1 MPDYSSVGYDK
12 MLAASRQGLSFCSP
26 AVSDFTPRYLESDV
40 IAPVRTI
47 GVGANSSLKATF
59 WHSTVEK
66 CDHNGDPD
74 LVCIALNTGGG
85 PIWRNNETIPSQVGS
100 VALQPFEGAR
110 WRFERPVSFVQL
122 YVPFTLL
129 RTVSESLFNR
139 ELAHDKLR
147 MPSGVG
153 DDRLC
158 SAVRSVRY
166 ALSLIEPTNLILDS
180 WALILSEI
188 LVRHFSSH
196 SGTHP
201 RSSFGKIPAL
211 GVARVIDCIEASI
224 DRDLDLA
231 SLASV
236 ASMSVYHFA
245 RRFRETIGMSPHA
258 YVLCRRI
265 HRAQELLI
273 RGRSSLTQVSAACG
287 FSSQAHLTAVFRRGL
302 GVTPGEYRRA
312 ILHTRLRSSLD
323 DR

>member
-1 MPDYSSVGYDK
+1 MPNYSSIDYDK
-12 MLAASRQGLSFCSP
+12 MLAASRQRLSFCGN
-26 AVSDFTPRYLESDV
+26 AVSDFAPRNLESDV
-40 IAPVRTI
+40 IVPVRTI
-47 GVGANSSLKATF
+47 GIGANSSLKATF
-59 WHSTVEK
+59 SHSTVEK

-74 LVCIALNTGGG
+74 FVCIALNTGGG

-100 VALQPFEGAR
+100 VAMQPFEGAS
-110 WRFERPVSFVQL
+110 WRFEYPVSFVQL

-139 ELAHDKLR
+139 ELAHDKLQ
-147 MPSGVG
+147 MPSGVR

-158 SAVRSVRY
+158 SAVQSVRY
-166 ALSLIEPTNLILDS
+166 ALSLVEPTNLILDS

-196 SGTHP
+196 SDKHP
-201 RSSFGKIPAL
+201 RTSFGKIPAL
-211 GVARVIDCIEASI
+211 GVARVVDYIEASI

-245 RRFRETIGMSPHA
+245 RRFKETVGMSPHA

-265 HRAQELLI
+265 RRAQEMLN
-273 RGRSSLTQVSAACG
+273 RGRSNLTQVSATCG
-287 FSSQAHLTAVFRRGL
+287 FSSQAHLTTVFRRSL
-302 GVTPGEYRRA
+302 GVTPGEYQRT
-312 ILHTRLRSSLD
+312 ILHT
-323 DR
+323 

>member
-1 MPDYSSVGYDK
+1 MPNYSSIDYDK
-12 MLAASRQGLSFCSP
+12 MLAASRQRLSFCGN
-26 AVSDFTPRYLESDV
+26 AVSDFAPRNLESDV
-40 IAPVRTI
+40 IVPVRTI
-47 GVGANSSLKATF
+47 GIGANSSLKATF
-59 WHSTVEK
+59 SHSTVEK

-74 LVCIALNTGGG
+74 FVCIALNTGGG

-100 VALQPFEGAR
+100 VAMQPFEGAS
-110 WRFERPVSFVQL
+110 WRFEYPVSFVQL

-139 ELAHDKLR
+139 ELAHDKLQ
-147 MPSGVG
+147 MPSGVR

-158 SAVRSVRY
+158 SAVQSVRY
-166 ALSLIEPTNLILDS
+166 ALSLVEPTNLILDS

-196 SGTHP
+196 SDKHP
-201 RSSFGKIPAL
+201 RTSFGKIPAL
-211 GVARVIDCIEASI
+211 SVARVVDYIEASI

-245 RRFRETIGMSPHA
+245 RRFKETVGMSPHA

-265 HRAQELLI
+265 RRAQEMLN
-273 RGRSSLTQVSAACG
+273 RGRSNLTQVSATCG
-287 FSSQAHLTAVFRRGL
+287 FSSQAHLTTVFRRSL
-302 GVTPGEYRRA
+302 GVTPGEYQRT
-312 ILHTRLRSSLD
+312 ILHT
-323 DR
+323 

>member
-1 MPDYSSVGYDK
+1 MPNYSPIDYDK
-12 MLAASRQGLSFCSP
+12 MLAASRQGLSFCRP
-26 AVSDFTPRYLESDV
+26 AVSDFTPQYLECDV

-59 WHSTVEK
+59 WHSTVET
-66 CDHNGDPD
+66 CDNNGDPEF
-74 LVCIALNTGGG
+74 VCIALNTGGG
-85 PIWRNNETIPSQVGS
+85 PIWRNNERMPTQVGS
-100 VALQPFEGAR
+100 VAMHPFEGAR
-110 WRFERPVSFVQL
+110 WRFEYPASFVQL

-129 RTVSESLFNR
+129 RTVSESLFDR
-139 ELAHDKLR
+139 ELGHDKLR

-158 SAVRSVRY
+158 SATRSVRY

-196 SGTHP
+196 GDRHP
-201 RSSFGKIPAL
+201 RTSFGKISAL
-211 GVARVIDCIEASI
+211 GVARVVDYIEASI

-231 SLASV
+231 SLSSV

-245 RRFRETIGMSPHA
+245 RRFRDTIGMSPHA

-265 HRAQELLI
+265 RRAQEMLN
-273 RGRSSLTQVSAACG
+273 RGQSSLTQVSAACG
-287 FSSQAHLTAVFRRGL
+287 FSSQAHLTAVFRRSL

-312 ILHTRLRSSLD
+312 ILHTRLRSPLD

>member
-1 MPDYSSVGYDK
+1 MPDYASIGYDK

-26 AVSDFTPRYLESDV
+26 AVSDFTPRYLECDV
-40 IAPVRTI
+40 MAPVRTI

-59 WHSTVEK
+59 WHSTVEQ

-74 LVCIALNTGGG
+74 FVCIALNTGGG
-85 PIWRNNETIPSQVGS
+85 PIWRNSETMPSRVGS
-100 VALQPFEGAR
+100 VAMQPFEGAR
-110 WRFERPVSFVQL
+110 WRFESPVSFVQL
-122 YVPFTLL
+122 YVPFTLVQ
-129 RTVSESLFNR
+129 TVSESLFNR

-158 SAVRSVRY
+158 SAARSVGC

-196 SGTHP
+196 GGTYP

-211 GVARVIDCIEASI
+211 GVARVVDYIEASI

-245 RRFRETIGMSPHA
+245 RRFRDTIGMSPHA

-265 HRAQELLI
+265 RRAQEMLI
-273 RGRSSLTQVSAACG
+273 RGRTSLTHVSAACG
-287 FSSQAHLTAVFRRGL
+287 FSSQAHLTAVFRRSL

-312 ILHTRLRSSLD
+312 ISHARLRSSLD

>member
-1 MPDYSSVGYDK
+1 MSSYSSIDYDK

-40 IAPVRTI
+40 LAPVRTI

-66 CDHNGDPD
+66 CDHSGDPD
-74 LVCIALNTGGG
+74 FVCIALNTGGG

-100 VALQPFEGAR
+100 VAMQPFEGAR
-110 WRFERPVSFVQL
+110 WRFEHPVSFVQL

-129 RTVSESLFNR
+129 QTVSESLFNW

-147 MPSGVG
+147 MPSGLA

-158 SAVRSVRY
+158 GAVRSVRH

-196 SGTHP
+196 GGTHP

-211 GVARVIDCIEASI
+211 GFARVVDYIEASI

-231 SLASV
+231 SLAGV

-265 HRAQELLI
+265 RRAQEMVI

-287 FSSQAHLTAVFRRGL
+287 FSSQAHLTAVFRRSL

-312 ILHTRLRSSLD
+312 IVHTRLGSFLD
-323 DR
+323 ER